1 VRFLFLGRHQDRK
14 SWHWRREILYEEWW
28 YFNVLRESDDEA
40 GRSMDQAE
48 IMDVAYDAVWT
59 LLKVTTPLMLIA
71 LGVGLIIALFQAL
84 TQIQEM
90 TLTFVPKI
98 LVIFIALLVLLP
110 WMITEL
116 TEFMGRMVDHFIG
129 LPN

>member
-1 VRFLFLGRHQDRK
+1 
-14 SWHWRREILYEEWW
+14 
-28 YFNVLRESDDEA
+28 
-40 GRSMDQAE
+40 MDQAE

-98 LVIFIALLVLLP
+98 LVIFVALLV
-110 WMITEL
+110 
-116 TEFMGRMVDHFIG
+116 FAAVDDDRDDRIHG
-129 LPN
+129 PDG

>member
-1 VRFLFLGRHQDRK
+1 MYCVDVK
-14 SWHWRREILYEEWW
+14 ARRE
-28 YFNVLRESDDEA
+28 DQ
-40 GRSMDQAE
+40 MDQAE

-71 LGVGLIIALFQAL
+71 LGVGLIVALFQAL

-98 LVIFIALLVLLP
+98 LVMFMALLVLLP

>member
-1 VRFLFLGRHQDRK
+1 
-14 SWHWRREILYEEWW
+14 
-28 YFNVLRESDDEA
+28 
-40 GRSMDQAE
+40 MDQAE

-110 WMITEL
+110 WMITEM